1 VTARTGTAA
10 ATLAAVSQTGRPTTE
25 PNSTDPASTASRG
38 RPRDRGAD
46 DRILLAAFEQ
56 LVRVGYGGLSMEAV
70 AAEAGVAKTTVYRRY
85 PAKRDLVVA
94 ALGEET
100 PFPSVPADLPAH
112 DALERFIRQAITM
125 LIDSGAAR
133 ILGSLLVEDQRE
145 PGLLD
150 VFRQRILGPRREM
163 VLAMLQ
169 RGIERGEIRP
179 DIDPLVVTEMVAGA
193 VFGHHVILGLPTT
206 DDWIDSLVD
215 HIWAAIAA
223 R

>member
-1 VTARTGTAA
+1 VTARNGIAA
-10 ATLAAVSQTGRPTTE
+10 ATLAAVSETGRPSTE
-25 PNSTDPASTASRG
+25 PPSTDAASAASRG

-46 DRILLAAFEQ
+46 DRILLAAFKQ

-70 AAEAGVAKTTVYRRY
+70 AVEAGVAKTTVYRRY

-94 ALGEET
+94 ALREET

-112 DALERFIRQAITM
+112 EALERFIRQAITM

-193 VFGHHVILGLPTT
+193 VFGHHIILGLTAT
-206 DDWIDSLVD
+206 DDWVDSLVD

>member
-1 VTARTGTAA
+1 M
-10 ATLAAVSQTGRPTTE
+10 TE
-25 PNSTDPASTASRG
+25 TSAPARG

-85 PAKRDLVVA
+85 PTKRDLVVA
-94 ALGEET
+94 ALREET
-100 PFPSVPADLPAH
+100 PFPPAPADLPARE
-112 DALERFIRQAITM
+112 ALERFVRQAITT
-125 LIDSGAAR
+125 LIDSGAVR

-150 VFRQRILGPRREM
+150 VFRQRILGPRRAII
-163 VLAMLQ
+163 VAMLQ

-179 DIDPLVVTEMVAGA
+179 DMDPLVVTEMIAGA
-193 VFGHHVILGLPTT
+193 VFGHHVILGLTAT
-206 DDWIDSLVD
+206 DDWVDSLVD
-215 HIWAAIAA
+215 HVWAAIAA

>member
-1 VTARTGTAA
+1 MTARTGLTAV
-10 ATLAAVSQTGRPTTE
+10 TVAAVDETRHPEPVQTVGLP
-25 PNSTDPASTASRG
+25 RG
-38 RPRDRGAD
+38 RPRDRDAD

-56 LVRVGYGGLSMEAV
+56 LVRVGYAGLSIEAV

-85 PAKRDLVVA
+85 PTKRDLVIA
-94 ALGEET
+94 ALREET
-100 PFPSVPADLPAH
+100 PFDPVPADLSAH
-112 DALERFIRQAITM
+112 DALERFVRQAIHA
-125 LIDSGAAR
+125 LIDSGAVR

-150 VFRQRILGPRREM
+150 VFRERILGPRRGLVM
-163 VLAMLQ
+163 AMLQ

-193 VFGHHVILGLPTT
+193 VFGHHLILGLTAT
-206 DDWIDSLVD
+206 DEWVESLVE
-215 HIWAAIAA
+215 HIWAAIEA

>member
-1 VTARTGTAA
+1 MTARNGIAA
-10 ATLAAVSQTGRPTTE
+10 GTLAVVSEIGRP
-25 PNSTDPASTASRG
+25 PTDVASAASRG

-46 DRILLAAFEQ
+46 DRILLAAFQQ
-56 LVRVGYGGLSMEAV
+56 LVRVGYGGLSIEAV

-94 ALGEET
+94 ALREET
-100 PFPSVPADLPAH
+100 PFPSVPVDLPAH
-112 DALERFIRQAITM
+112 EALERFIQQAIAM

-150 VFRQRILGPRREM
+150 VFRERILGPRREM

-193 VFGHHVILGLPTT
+193 VFGHHIILGLTAT
-206 DDWIDSLVD
+206 DDWVASLVD

>member
-1 VTARTGTAA
+1 LTARSESTD
-10 ATLAAVSQTGRPTTE
+10 ATLAAVSQTRP
-25 PNSTDPASTASRG
+25 PDSDSTQTAGAPRG
-38 RPRDRGAD
+38 RPRDRDAD

-56 LVRVGYGGLSMEAV
+56 LVRVGYGGLSIEAV

-85 PAKRDLVVA
+85 PTKRDLVIA
-94 ALGEET
+94 ALREET
-100 PFPSVPADLPAH
+100 PFDPMPADLRAH
-112 DALERFIRQAITM
+112 EALEGFVRQAIHA
-125 LIDSGAAR
+125 LIDSGAVR

-150 VFRQRILGPRREM
+150 VFRERVLGPRRGLVM
-163 VLAMLQ
+163 AMLQ

-193 VFGHHVILGLPTT
+193 VFGHHVILGLQGT
-206 DDWIDSLVD
+206 DDWVESLVQ
-215 HIWAAIAA
+215 HIWAAIEA

>member
-1 VTARTGTAA
+1 VTARIELTA
-10 ATLAAVSQTGRPTTE
+10 ATLAAVSVEEGRTDGVGTGL
-25 PNSTDPASTASRG
+25 ASRG

-85 PAKRDLVVA
+85 PTKRDLVVA
-94 ALGEET
+94 ALSEET
-100 PFPSVPADLPAH
+100 PFPPAPADLSAH
-112 DALERFIRQAITM
+112 DALDRFVRQAIAI
-125 LIDSGAAR
+125 LIDSGAVR
-133 ILGSLLVEDQRE
+133 ILASLLVEDQRE

-150 VFRQRILGPRREM
+150 VFRQRILGPRRKI
-163 VLAMLQ
+163 VLGMLQ
-169 RGIERGEIRP
+169 RGIERGELRP

-193 VFGHHVILGLPTT
+193 VFGHHVILGLTAT
-206 DDWIDSLVD
+206 DDWIDALVE
-215 HIWAAIAA
+215 HIWAAIVA

>member
-1 VTARTGTAA
+1 MTETGGPA
-10 ATLAAVSQTGRPTTE
+10 TE
-25 PNSTDPASTASRG
+25 PPATDTLSAASRG

-85 PAKRDLVVA
+85 PTKRDLVVA

-100 PFPSVPADLPAH
+100 PFPGVPPDLPAH
-112 DALERFIRQAITM
+112 EALERFIRQAITM

-133 ILGSLLVEDQRE
+133 ILGSLLVEEQRE

-193 VFGHHVILGLPTT
+193 VFGHHVILGLTTT
-206 DDWIDSLVD
+206 DDWVDALVH
-215 HIWAAIAA
+215 HIWAAIEP

>member
-1 VTARTGTAA
+1 MTARTGLPAV
-10 ATLAAVSQTGRPTTE
+10 TLAAVSQTRRPA
-25 PNSTDPASTASRG
+25 PAATAAVPRG
-38 RPRDRGAD
+38 RPRDRDAD

-56 LVRVGYGGLSMEAV
+56 LVRVGYGGLSMETV

-85 PAKRDLVVA
+85 PTKRDLVVA
-94 ALGEET
+94 ALREET
-100 PFPSVPADLPAH
+100 PFDPVPAELSTH
-112 DALERFIRQAITM
+112 EALKWFVRQAIRA
-125 LIDSGAAR
+125 LIDSGAVR

-150 VFRQRILGPRREM
+150 VFRERILGPRRGL
-163 VLAMLQ
+163 VLQMLQ

-193 VFGHHVILGLPTT
+193 VFGHHVILGLTAT
-206 DDWIDSLVD
+206 DDWVDSLVA

-223 R
+223 H

>member
-1 VTARTGTAA
+1 MTETPAPAA
-10 ATLAAVSQTGRPTTE
+10 
-25 PNSTDPASTASRG
+25 RG

-85 PAKRDLVVA
+85 PTKRDLVVA
-94 ALGEET
+94 ALREEV
-100 PFPSVPADLPAH
+100 PFPPMPADLPTH
-112 DALERFIRQAITM
+112 EALARLVRQAITV

-150 VFRQRILGPRREM
+150 VFRQRILGPRRAII
-163 VLAMLQ
+163 VAMLQ
-169 RGIERGEIRP
+169 RGIERGEVRP
-179 DIDPLVVTEMVAGA
+179 DMDPLVVTEMIAGA
-193 VFGHHVILGLPTT
+193 VFGHHVILGLTAS
-206 DDWIDSLVD
+206 DEWVESLVD
-215 HIWAAIAA
+215 HVWAAIAA

>member
-1 VTARTGTAA
+1 MTETSAPAA
-10 ATLAAVSQTGRPTTE
+10 
-25 PNSTDPASTASRG
+25 RG

-85 PAKRDLVVA
+85 PTKRDLVVA
-94 ALGEET
+94 ALREEA
-100 PFPSVPADLPAH
+100 PFAPMPADLPAH
-112 DALERFIRQAITM
+112 EAIERLIRQAIAT
-125 LIDSGAAR
+125 LIDSGAVR

-150 VFRQRILGPRREM
+150 VFRQRILGPRRAII
-163 VLAMLQ
+163 VAMLQ
-169 RGIERGEIRP
+169 RGIERGEIRA
-179 DIDPLVVTEMVAGA
+179 DMDPLVVTEMIAGA
-193 VFGHHVILGLPTT
+193 VFGHHVILGLTAT
-206 DDWIDSLVD
+206 DEWVESLVD
-215 HIWAAIAA
+215 HVWAAIAA

>member
-1 VTARTGTAA
+1 VTETGPASA
-10 ATLAAVSQTGRPTTE
+10 E
-25 PNSTDPASTASRG
+25 PGAGDGVSTASRG

-100 PFPSVPADLPAH
+100 PFPAIPADLHAH
-112 DALERFIRQAITM
+112 EALARFIWQAITM

-133 ILGSLLVEDQRE
+133 ILGSLLVEEQRE

-193 VFGHHVILGLPTT
+193 VFGHHVILGLSTT
-206 DDWIDSLVD
+206 DDWVDSLVD
-215 HIWAAIAA
+215 HIWAAIEP

>member
-1 VTARTGTAA
+1 MTARNGTAA
-10 ATLAAVSQTGRPTTE
+10 ATLAAVSQTERPATE
-25 PNSTDPASTASRG
+25 PTSVESTSAAFRG

-46 DRILLAAFEQ
+46 DRILLAAFKQ

-112 DALERFIRQAITM
+112 EALERFIRQAITM

-163 VLAMLQ
+163 VLAMLR

-206 DDWIDSLVD
+206 DDWVDSLVD
-215 HIWAAIAA
+215 HIWAAIAT